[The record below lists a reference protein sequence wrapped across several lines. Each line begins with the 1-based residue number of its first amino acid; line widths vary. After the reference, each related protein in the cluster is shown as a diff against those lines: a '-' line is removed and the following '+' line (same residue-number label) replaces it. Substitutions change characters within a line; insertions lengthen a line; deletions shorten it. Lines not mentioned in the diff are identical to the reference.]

1 MKTLLNF
8 LLVVAMLGITALTS
22 TAQPAP
28 GGGHQGGPGGPGG
41 MRPKGEVV
49 TLDGT
54 VKDVTV
60 GMPGRNIQAVHFK
73 LTTADAT
80 VVVGLGPEAY
90 LKQINLTLKDGD
102 KVTVTG
108 WKETLKAKTLVL
120 AKTLVVGGQT
130 YTFRNDDGKPS
141 WNPFIGQPLVTVS
154 GTVKEVVLPAPPTA
168 GAKQHG
174 AAKMEGDAKPKGEGK
189 PQGDQRPHLVLTTE
203 NGDVMIPL
211 APPKYLKQIGFAPA
225 VGDKLIIT
233 GWKPELGKEKI
244 VVLIA
249 QQVVAGDKTYTFR
262 DVNGKPAWETMMQGK
277 GKGGARHEGDL
288 KRERPKKGGGAVAQ

>member
-8 LLVVAMLGITALTS
+8 LLVAAVLGITALMS
-22 TAQPAP
+22 MAQPAP
-28 GGGHQGGPGGPGG
+28 GGAHQGGPGGMPL
-41 MRPKGEVV
+41 KGEVV
-49 TLDGT
+49 TLNGT
-54 VKDVTV
+54 VKDVTIG
-60 GMPGRNIQAVHFK
+60 GMQGRNIQAVHFR
-73 LTTADAT
+73 LTTVDAT
-80 VVVGLGPEAY
+80 VGVGVGPEAY
-90 LKQINLTLKDGD
+90 VKQINLTLKDGD
-102 KVTVTG
+102 QVTVTG
-108 WKETLKAKTLVL
+108 WKVTLNAKTLVVV
-120 AKTLVVGGQT
+120 KTLVVGGQT
-130 YTFRNDDGKPS
+130 YTFRDDDGKPL

-225 VGDKLIIT
+225 VGDKLTIT
-233 GWKPELGKEKI
+233 GWKIELGKEKI

-249 QQVVAGDKTYTFR
+249 QQIAAGDKTYVFR

-277 GKGGARHEGDL
+277 GKGGARQEGDL
-288 KRERPKKGGGAVAQ
+288 KRERPNKGGGVAAQ